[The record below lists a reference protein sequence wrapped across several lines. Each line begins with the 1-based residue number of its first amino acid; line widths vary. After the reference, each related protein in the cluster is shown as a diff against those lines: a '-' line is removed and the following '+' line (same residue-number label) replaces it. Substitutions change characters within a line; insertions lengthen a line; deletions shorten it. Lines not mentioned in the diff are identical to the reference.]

1 MKIRS
6 ILVVLLFCA
15 FGLFAQ
21 DRATLTGTVTDP
33 SGASVPDATVK
44 ATNTAT
50 NTASETKTTADGLY
64 TIPYLI
70 PGVYTVEVTA
80 PGFQGLKRADITL
93 AVGARLNL
101 PLQLIVG
108 QATTEVTVTGQ
119 QELINTADANRGL
132 TFDPVKTQE
141 YPLNGRQSYM
151 LLALTPGVI
160 FTQEQFGASGFSGTR
175 GWDVNSSYKFNGAR
189 AGNGNNAFLLN
200 GTLISDNGSQWDF
213 APSVDAIQ
221 EFSAMTTIYD
231 AQYGHEAG
239 GVVNTVIK
247 SGSNNWHGTAFDY
260 LRNRVLDANTF
271 GNNLVGAAKG
281 RHNVNQ
287 FGGTFGGPIRKD
299 KDFLFASFEGWQE
312 VIPFPGSGVT
322 AVPLDLRNGQH
333 FSNYNI
339 TVFDPLTTHL
349 CGAATEPCSGSTGST
364 YWRSPFPG
372 DVIPQNRI
380 SPVATKILS
389 YLPAPNTSG
398 QGGVNGFPGI
408 TNNFINPTNEGR
420 YWYNSPII
428 KWDHNFSDRDKFN
441 MSFSENH
448 GFEYRSTN
456 TFAPPVATGNTYN
469 NRTFTGINLD
479 ETHVLSPTAVL
490 DLRAGWFRF
499 VQFSPGYTT
508 EALAITPASL
518 GMTGMVH
525 APSVTQSAIPNINIG
540 GFTGSLF
547 GSGSYSW
554 SPYNSWDVTPNVT
567 WTKNNHTFHFGFEA
581 HYEAKGNVAPGN
593 AYGALTF
600 GSGLTQ
606 QAVSYAATNNG
617 GTDGFMG
624 IASLLLGMPTS
635 GNIDNNTTYYATRS
649 YYAWYAQ
656 DTWRAT
662 SRLTVDIGLRYEF
675 QLPYLERY
683 NRMNSRFD
691 INQVNPESPLVLA
704 QWNANAAAYNATNP
718 KLPYPTAPAA
728 ILGVWQFAGLNG
740 LPRRKNYTDYTNGA
754 PRIGLAYRLDDK
766 TVIRT
771 GFGTYYQSDTNNIN
785 GQNGF
790 SIQTPYLAN
799 VNSPYLPSACDNG
812 GCGNGVPTG
821 PYSLVNPF
829 PSGLLTPQGTS
840 LGALANIGQG
850 QNGNILTYKIPRT
863 YQYSFGIQRQLPSNM
878 VLDVSYAG
886 NNNRFN
892 TTGSGHDLFH
902 PQDLTG
908 IQNQQMAMNDS
919 SSTTGIF
926 ARSLANPFYGIPG
939 IPTNT
944 GVGSSPNISSG
955 TLINQNAMAMWG
967 GYSDGNI
974 SARIFRSDALQVRFE
989 KRTFGDANSA
999 AGTLTW
1005 VFSYTFSKQMF
1016 WDCCI
1021 GQSWS
1026 NTVGANLVL
1035 SPDGKTGTLAPTQIT
1050 SPKSLFYWQPDSANK
1065 PQEFAFSGVWDLPLG
1080 KGRRFFSG
1088 VGGVGDKI
1096 VSGWTI
1102 PWTLSY
1108 ISGSFVGLPNAENF
1122 CGDYTHYKD
1131 PVTGQFTGQTPQH
1144 WFNNNASCYA
1154 NFPSNSIN
1162 TALPPRFSG
1171 NVENPAKPQLNIA
1184 AEKNVRFKERYTVT
1198 FRGEAF
1204 NISNSAI
1211 RPGPGS
1217 TSFTS
1222 STFGII
1228 PNVQNNFPR
1237 LVQLALRLGF

>member
-1 MKIRS
+1 MKTRS

-15 FGLFAQ
+15 LGLFAQ

-33 SGASVPDATVK
+33 SGASVPAATVK
-44 ATNTAT
+44 ATNAAT

-70 PGVYTVEVTA
+70 PGVYNVEVSA
-80 PGFQGLKRADITL
+80 PGFQSLKRTDITL

-101 PLQLIVG
+101 PLQLTVG

-160 FTQEQFGASGFSGTR
+160 FVQEQFGASGFSGTR

-189 AGNGNNAFLLN
+189 SGNGNNAFLLN

-271 GNNLVGAAKG
+271 GNNLVGAPKG

-312 VIPFPGSGVT
+312 VIPFPGAGVT
-322 AVPLDLRNGQH
+322 AVPLDLRDGQH
-333 FSNYNI
+333 FSNYNM
-339 TVFDPLTTHL
+339 TVFDPLTTHP
-349 CGAATEPCSGSTGST
+349 CNGTTEPCSGSTGST
-364 YWRSPFPG
+364 YWRNPFPG
-372 DVIPQNRI
+372 NVIPQNRI
-380 SPVATKILS
+380 SPVAAKILS
-389 YLPAPNTSG
+389 YLPAPNTAG
-398 QGGVNGFPGI
+398 QGGINGFPGI
-408 TNNFINPTNEGR
+408 SNNFINPTNEGR

-525 APSVTQSAIPNINIG
+525 APSVTQAAIPNINIG
-540 GFTGSLF
+540 GFTGALF

-554 SPYNSWDVTPNVT
+554 SPYNSWDFLPNVT
-567 WTKNNHTFHFGFEA
+567 WTKNNHTFHFGFEV

-593 AYGALTF
+593 AYGAFTF

-606 QAVSYAATNNG
+606 QQTAHAATNNG
-617 GTDGFMG
+617 GTDAFMG
-624 IASLLLGMPTS
+624 VASMLLGMPTS

-649 YYAWYAQ
+649 YYAGYVQ

-662 SRLTVDIGLRYEF
+662 SHLTVDVGLRYEF

-683 NRMNSRFD
+683 NRMNSQFD
-691 INQVNPESPLVLA
+691 INTVNPLSPLVLA
-704 QWNANAAAYNATNP
+704 NWNANAAAYNATNP
-718 KLPYPTAPAA
+718 KLPYPTAPSA
-728 ILGVWQFAGLNG
+728 IMGVWQFAGVNG
-740 LPRRKNYTDYTNGA
+740 MPRRKNYTDFTNGA
-754 PRIGLAYRLDDK
+754 PRIGLAYRLNDK

-799 VNSPYLPSACDNG
+799 VNSPFLPSACDNN
-812 GCGNGVPTG
+812 GCANGVPTG

-840 LGALANIGQG
+840 LGPLANIGQG

-863 YQYSFGIQRQLPSNM
+863 YQYSFGIQRELPSNM

-902 PQDLTG
+902 PQDMAG

-919 SSTTGIF
+919 SSATGIF
-926 ARSLANPFYGIPG
+926 ARSLANPFYGVPG

-974 SARIFRSDALQVRFE
+974 AARIFRSDALQVRFE
-989 KRTFGDANSA
+989 KRSFGDANSA
-999 AGTLTW
+999 TGTLTW
-1005 VFSYTFSKQMF
+1005 VLSYTFSKQMF

-1035 SPDGKTGTLAPTQIT
+1035 SPDGKTGTLAPTQIN
-1050 SPKSLFYWQPDSANK
+1050 SPRDLFYWQPDSANK

-1080 KGRRFFSG
+1080 KGRRFLSGASG
-1088 VGGVGDKI
+1088 VADKI

-1108 ISGSFVGLPNAENF
+1108 ISGSFVGLPNAVNF

-1131 PVTGQFTGQTPQH
+1131 PATGQYTGQTTQH

-1154 NFPSNSIN
+1154 NFPTNSIN

-1184 AEKNVRFKERYTVT
+1184 AEKNLRFKERYTVT

-1204 NISNSAI
+1204 NIANTAI
-1211 RPGPGS
+1211 RPGPN

-1228 PNVQNNFPR
+1228 PNSQNNFPR

>member
-1 MKIRS
+1 MKTRS

-33 SGASVPDATVK
+33 SGASVPAATVK

-80 PGFQGLKRADITL
+80 PGFQGLKREDITL

-101 PLQLIVG
+101 PLQLTVG

-151 LLALTPGVI
+151 LLQLTPGVI
-160 FTQEQFGASGFSGTR
+160 FGQEQFGASGFSGTR

-189 AGNGNNAFLLN
+189 QGNGNNAFLLN

-247 SGSNNWHGTAFDY
+247 SGGNNWHGTAFDY
-260 LRNRVLDANTF
+260 MRNRVLDANTF
-271 GNNLVGAAKG
+271 GNNLVGAPKG

-312 VIPFPGSGVT
+312 VIPFPGAGVT
-322 AVPLDLRNGQH
+322 AVPLDLRDGQH

-339 TVFDPLTTHL
+339 SIYDPLTTHP

-372 DVIPQNRI
+372 DVIPKNRI

-389 YLPAPNTSG
+389 YLPAPNTAG

-448 GFEYRSTN
+448 GFEYRSTT

-479 ETHVLSPTAVL
+479 ETHVISPTAVL

-508 EALAITPASL
+508 DALAITPASI
-518 GMTGMVH
+518 GMTGMIH

-540 GFTGSLF
+540 GYTGALF

-554 SPYNSWDVTPNVT
+554 SPYNSWDVMPNVT
-567 WTKNNHTFHFGFEA
+567 WTKNNHTFHFGFET
-581 HYEAKGNVAPGN
+581 HYEAKGNVGPGN
-593 AYGALTF
+593 AYGAFTF

-606 QAVSYAATNNG
+606 QATGYAATNNG
-617 GTDGFMG
+617 GTDAFMG
-624 IASLLLGMPTS
+624 VASLLLGMPTS

-691 INQVNPESPLVLA
+691 INQVNPLSPQVLA
-704 QWNANAAAYNATNP
+704 NWNANAAAYNATNP
-718 KLPYPTAPAA
+718 KYPYPAAPSA

-740 LPRRKNYTDYTNGA
+740 LPRRKNYTDFTNGA
-754 PRIGLAYRLDDK
+754 PRLGLAYRLDDK
-766 TVIRT
+766 TVLRA

-799 VNSPYLPSACDNG
+799 VASPYLPSACDNNN
-812 GCGNGVPTG
+812 CANGVPTG

-829 PSGLLTPQGTS
+829 PTGLLTPQGTS
-840 LGALANIGQG
+840 LGPLANIGQG

-902 PQDLTG
+902 PQDAAG
-908 IQNQQMAMNDS
+908 IQNQQTAINDGTFFS
-919 SSTTGIF
+919 RTV
-926 ARSLANPFYGIPG
+926 ANPFYGVSG
-939 IPTNT
+939 IPSNT
-944 GVGSSPNISSG
+944 GVGVNSTISAS
-955 TLINQNAMAMWG
+955 TLINQNAAAMWG

-974 SARIFRSDALQVRFE
+974 AARIFRSDALQVRFE
-989 KRTFGDANSA
+989 KRAFGDANSA
-999 AGTLTW
+999 AGMLTW

-1035 SPDGKTGTLAPTQIT
+1035 SPDGKTATLAPTQIT

-1065 PQEFAFSGVWDLPLG
+1065 PQEFAFSGVWDLPFG

-1088 VGGVGDKI
+1088 ASGVGDKI

-1108 ISGSFVGLPNAENF
+1108 ISGSFVGLPNAVNF

-1131 PVTGQFTGQTPQH
+1131 PVTGQFTGETPAH
-1144 WFNNNASCYA
+1144 WFNNNPSCYA

-1171 NVENPAKPQLNIA
+1171 NVENPASPQLNIA

-1204 NISNSAI
+1204 NISNTPI

-1228 PNVQNNFPR
+1228 PNTQNNFPR